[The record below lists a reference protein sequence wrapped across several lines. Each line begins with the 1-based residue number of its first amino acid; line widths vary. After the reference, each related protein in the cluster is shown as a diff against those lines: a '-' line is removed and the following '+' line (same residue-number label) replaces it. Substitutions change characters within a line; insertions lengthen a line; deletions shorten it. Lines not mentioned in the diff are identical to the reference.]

1 MGVCAGV
8 CAQHGAQHS
17 LDSVI
22 HPANQIKGIA
32 HRRTH
37 TLLPVDLLLV
47 LVLRLLELI
56 LELKL
61 LARV

>member
-1 MGVCAGV
+1 LLTGE
-8 CAQHGAQHS
+8 H
-17 LDSVI
+17 
-22 HPANQIKGIA
+22 
-32 HRRTH
+32 TH